1 MKRENKKKDYEDA
14 TAEVVLIST
23 TDIIT
28 TSEATLDPDGNYDDK
43 AWT

>member
-1 MKRENKKKDYEDA
+1 MKQEKKKELYEEA
-14 TAEVVLIST
+14 KSELIEL
-23 TDIIT
+23 DPKDVIA